1 MAPPTTLNRRFA
13 AAERYRAVRGQTDDT
28 GLFRVVATRR
38 CAASNRCFTETQ
50 PRNAPQA
57 RRIGHVTAL
66 LSERAGYCTSRYL
79 IRQSGQIQFSHQ
91 DCIAGIQGVS
101 SNYPPMTNW
110 QIAAGRAITQEDE
123 RSAALVAVSARQWAG
138 NCSAPFRFR
147 SAQRCKARGVSLR
160 VVGKGLRAGRVCSVN

>member
-1 MAPPTTLNRRFA
+1 MLDP
-13 AAERYRAVRGQTDDT
+13 E
-28 GLFRVVATRR
+28 
-38 CAASNRCFTETQ
+38 AASTLTVADVHAIRRE
-50 PRNAPQA
+50 APA
-57 RRIGHVTAL
+57 VG
-66 LSERAGYCTSRYL
+66 EGRYL